1 MRGAERLGGDG
12 EAEFGGSGGDAA
24 IEGAGSFRNFLNFPV
39 QNLAHGVD
47 GGGEEREV
55 GALAHIEAAR
65 AGVVFVGVENE
76 AGKVAGI
83 GALNPAFLE
92 RRAGVPLGSDVEKA
106 DRVGA
111 EKPLVT
117 GGGGEVGLDVM
128 HVERERAEGLS
139 EIEDERGA
147 EMAAGLADADEIETA
162 AAGPVNMRERG
173 DGDFGRERGERG
185 GGPVV
190 VGGPGHD
197 FERRAAFTGEA
208 LPREVVGGKLLVED
222 EDALALAHGDVASGG
237 LDSVAGG
244 GDDGDAIG
252 GATEEGRGDGAEFLG
267 AGEKLFGNEIF
278 GRGRRSPRRAKT

>member
-1 MRGAERLGGDG
+1 M
-12 EAEFGGSGGDAA
+12 
-24 IEGAGSFRNFLNFPV
+24 
-39 QNLAHGVD
+39 
-47 GGGEEREV
+47 
-55 GALAHIEAAR
+55 
-65 AGVVFVGVENE
+65 
-76 AGKVAGI
+76 
-83 GALNPAFLE
+83 
-92 RRAGVPLGSDVEKA
+92 PLGSDVEKA

-267 AGEKLFGNEIF
+267 AGEKLFGNEIPGMRF
-278 GRGRRSPRRAKT
+278 LGEGGGARGERRLEQRRHVGAVEIGDFAGEIKEMTLAGEHRWRARVVSRLPS